1 MNQMIARH
9 NDYYAISRGRG
20 ARKQVATSSRFIQ
33 KFIVVILS
41 MLFAVLLHQ
50 YLHTQITVMQSQIAA
65 GQKATQDLQNRE
77 RFLVQEI
84 ESLRHP
90 QRIEQLA
97 SAMGMF
103 PPRELHNE
111 KFYNVQYASLSHPA
125 VGSLNLS
132 AASSAG
138 QSRLKKGLE
147 TLVAKLVTYYQ
158 RAEAKP
164 NKL

>member
-1 MNQMIARH
+1 MSQAIARH

-20 ARKQVATSSRFIQ
+20 TRKQVATSSRFIQ

-41 MLFAVLLHQ
+41 LLIAVLLHQ
-50 YLHTQITVMQSQIAA
+50 YLHTQITITKSQIAT
-65 GQKATQDLQNRE
+65 GQRTTLDLLNRE
-77 RFLVQEI
+77 RFLAQEI

-111 KFYNVQYASLSHPA
+111 KFYNVQYASLTHPVTSSYGA
-125 VGSLNLS
+125 S
-132 AASSAG
+132 AANSAEP
-138 QSRLKKGLE
+138 SRLKKGLG
-147 TLVAKLVTYYQ
+147 TLFAKLVTYYQ

-164 NKL
+164 NK